1 MPPRPIVSIFGAGN
15 ARQGDSAYETA
26 RATGAK
32 LAELGY
38 TIANGGYGGTMEASA
53 RGARDAGGRTIGVLC
68 SLWKSRPNPYLDETV
83 VTGSL
88 YERVSKLIELG
99 TGGYVVLPGATGT
112 LVEIAVAWEMMF
124 KGFLPRRPLVCM
136 TPFWQPLLAMM
147 SAIRPHSESYAACA
161 AAPADLHRWFPQI

>member
-1 MPPRPIVSIFGAGN
+1 MPPRPVVTLFGASTPREGG
-15 ARQGDSAYETA
+15 AAYETA

-53 RGARDAGGRTIGVLC
+53 RGARDAGGKTIGVLC
-68 SLWKSRPNPYLDETV
+68 SLWKSRPNPYIDDTV
-83 VTGSL
+83 VTSDL

-112 LVEIAVAWEMMF
+112 LVEIAVAWEMML

-136 TPFWQPLLAMM
+136 TPFWQPLVAMM
-147 SAIRPHSESYAACA
+147 ATIRPDSEACIA
-161 AAPADLHRWFPQI
+161 VAPTPADLPRWFGQL